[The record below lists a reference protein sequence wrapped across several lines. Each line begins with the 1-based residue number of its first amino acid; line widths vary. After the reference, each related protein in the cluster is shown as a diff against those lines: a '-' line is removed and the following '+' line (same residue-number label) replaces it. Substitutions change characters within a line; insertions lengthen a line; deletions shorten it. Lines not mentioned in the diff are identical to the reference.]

1 MPPTISVVIPT
12 YKRPYLIK
20 RVIQSVFNQTY
31 QNFEIV
37 IVDDSPDNETEKVVN
52 NLQDKRIKYIHTK
65 TKTNPA
71 RARNRGVKES
81 SPDSKYI
88 AFLDDDDQYF
98 PLFLEK
104 TIKRLEEKKEL
115 TFVTTYAELR
125 TQKGEKLPKIHGKL
139 GEFWTIAAGNGC
151 VLRKEI
157 FTKQNIWYDETIV
170 FEDLDL
176 GFRILQNPHN
186 KAESIPEVLY
196 VFYCY
201 PSVKGESQPTSFTPE
216 AQLGAIEHFTTFT
229 PETSSEEIE
238 YFYKKHGQAYQKIGR
253 KPVAWLCSLTGNR
266 LCLSGEIEKGRSYF
280 LKACLTYPHPRY
292 LLYYLI
298 SLFFP
303 GLFQNIRLKILKQ
316 KIFRG
321 KI

>member
-1 MPPTISVVIPT
+1 MSQKISVVIPT
-12 YKRPYLIK
+12 YKRPHLIG
-20 RVIQSVFNQTY
+20 RAIRSVLNQTY

-37 IVDDSPDNETEKVVN
+37 IVDSSPDNETEKVAN
-52 NLQDKRIKYIHTK
+52 SFNDRRIKYIHNKVRTYP
-65 TKTNPA
+65 PA
-71 RARNRGVKES
+71 ARNQGVRES
-81 SPDSKYI
+81 SQDSKYI

-104 TIKRLEEKKEL
+104 TIKRLEEKNYL
-115 TFVTTYAELR
+115 AFVTTYAELR
-125 TQKGEKLPKIHGKL
+125 AQSGEKLPKIHGKL
-139 GEFWTIAAGNGC
+139 NEFWTIAAGNGC

-157 FTKQNIWYDETIV
+157 FTKENIWYDEKML

-176 GFRILQNPHN
+176 GFRILQRFNN
-186 KAESIPEVLY
+186 GVESIPEVLY

-201 PSVKGESQPTSFTPE
+201 PVVKGESVTTSLETP
-216 AQLGAIEHFTTFT
+216 
-229 PETSSEEIE
+229 SEVIE
-238 YFYKKHGQAYQKIGR
+238 YFYKKHYQIYQKIGR
-253 KPVAWLCSLTGNR
+253 KALGWLCFLTGNVF
-266 LCLSGEIEKGRSYF
+266 CKAGKIEKGREYF
-280 LKACLTYPHPRY
+280 LKACLTHPYPRY

-303 GLFQNIRLKILKQ
+303 SLFQNIRLKILKQ